1 MRGEEANSWPK
12 TRDFKLAVDTLWIK
26 PRRRQADGPG
36 EIQSG
41 RPVTALA
48 SRMQIG
54 SFCGQDVYANVQV
67 DGSNALAFEARRMLV
82 P

>member
-1 MRGEEANSWPK
+1 
-12 TRDFKLAVDTLWIK
+12 
-26 PRRRQADGPG
+26 
-36 EIQSG
+36 
-41 RPVTALA
+41 
-48 SRMQIG
+48 MQIG